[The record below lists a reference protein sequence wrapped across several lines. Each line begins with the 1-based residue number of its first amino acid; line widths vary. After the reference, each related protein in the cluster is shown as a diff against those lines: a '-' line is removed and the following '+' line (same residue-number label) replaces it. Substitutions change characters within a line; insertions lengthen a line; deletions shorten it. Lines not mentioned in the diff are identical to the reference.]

1 MTPNDG
7 IAPTIAVLLV
17 CLATAGHAGDWT
29 TTNHV
34 ASTKAIETSDG
45 GEARLEVRCGPEREV
60 RLLHEALDAVPAVTD
75 KNPRYDGTVGLS
87 GGWGLDLRRP
97 EHRGAKTRWWRCAAT
112 QGCLRVRDT
121 DWTIRQLK
129 KSWTLY
135 LRARPEG
142 RHALDMRFDLA
153 GSAKAI
159 DAACAEGVRPQQD
172 GTKEEIPK

>member
-1 MTPNDG
+1 MTPNRG
-7 IAPTIAVLLV
+7 IAPTIAVLLA
-17 CLATAGHAGDWT
+17 CLPTAGHAGDWT

-135 LRARPEG
+135 LRAKPKGRP
-142 RHALDMRFDLA
+142 RSTR
-153 GSAKAI
+153 GSI
-159 DAACAEGVRPQQD
+159 SPDRRRPSTRCAEKGSGRSGNPNR
-172 GTKEEIPK
+172 

>member
-1 MTPNDG
+1 M
-7 IAPTIAVLLV
+7 LLA

-87 GGWGLDLRRP
+87 GG
-97 EHRGAKTRWWRCAAT
+97 
-112 QGCLRVRDT
+112 
-121 DWTIRQLK
+121 
-129 KSWTLY
+129 
-135 LRARPEG
+135 
-142 RHALDMRFDLA
+142 
-153 GSAKAI
+153 
-159 DAACAEGVRPQQD
+159 
-172 GTKEEIPK
+172 